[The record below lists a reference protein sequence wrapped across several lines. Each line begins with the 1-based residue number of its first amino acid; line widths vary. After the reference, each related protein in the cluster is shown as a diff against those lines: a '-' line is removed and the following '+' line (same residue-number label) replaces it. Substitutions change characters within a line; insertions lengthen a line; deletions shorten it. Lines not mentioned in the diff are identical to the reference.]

1 MRDAVGK
8 ERLVLDLSCRKTG
21 DGYRV
26 VTDRWQRETQER
38 VEEPLLERLS
48 GYCDEFLIHAVD
60 VEGKAEGIE
69 EGLAS
74 LLGAWGG
81 KPMTYAGGVH
91 SYEDL
96 ELLKKLGRNRLNV
109 TIGSALD
116 LFGGALSWEKV
127 SEMCKSD

>member
-1 MRDAVGK
+1 MKRDWH
-8 ERLVLDLSCRKTG
+8 LSSAPGEG
-21 DGYRV
+21 DE
-26 VTDRWQRETQER
+26 DR
-38 VEEPLLERLS
+38 
-48 GYCDEFLIHAVD
+48 
-60 VEGKAEGIE
+60 
-69 EGLAS
+69 
-74 LLGAWGG
+74 GG